1 MLILFY
7 FFLRKHRFARFCFM
21 FYTPGFGNF
30 RGEIDFFLLF
40 EIMEF
45 FGKLRVMISRVGGK
59 LWWRDIL
66 RKINIRGWDS
76 LHFYDCSKNCHVW
89 KNYFLSFFTGNTWYG
104 LDSFWWSRESNVWGK
119 TGVCFQKQMILVLD
133 FDQRSSSRCLETK
146 SRIQGQKRIKYNEA
160 RIW

>member
-89 KNYFLSFFTGNTWYG
+89 KNYFFVFFHGQYMIWTGLILMEQREQCLRQNRCLLSKTDDPSPW
-104 LDSFWWSRESNVWGK
+104 LWSEK
-119 TGVCFQKQMILVLD
+119 FKQM
-133 FDQRSSSRCLETK
+133 SRNK
-146 SRIQGQKRIKYNEA
+146 V
-160 RIW
+160 